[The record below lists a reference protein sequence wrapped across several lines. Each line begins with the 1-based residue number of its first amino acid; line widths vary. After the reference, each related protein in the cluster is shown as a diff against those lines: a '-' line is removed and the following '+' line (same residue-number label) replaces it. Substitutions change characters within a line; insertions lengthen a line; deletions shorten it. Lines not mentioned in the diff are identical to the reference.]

1 MLTPDTPHA
10 HINKSISTEPVFY
23 FSREGDD
30 QYLGQSNNSD
40 PGLEPVDAEGF
51 LNELVA
57 QHSLEDKMPAARKW
71 VANDFYEGQM
81 TLATLRLK
89 AGLTQAELAKK
100 VDMPQSSVARLESG
114 RENPSLTRA
123 KKIADVLAVSL
134 DKLYFALEETRKGDI
149 HDN

>member
-1 MLTPDTPHA
+1 MMTVNTLSASVSLVLTPVTPDGHMSE
-10 HINKSISTEPVFY
+10 SISTEPVFY
-23 FSREGDD
+23 WSREGDD
-30 QYLGQSNNSD
+30 QYLGQSNTSD

-89 AGLTQAELAKK
+89 AGLTQAELAKT
-100 VDMPQSSVARLESG
+100 VEMPQSSVARLAS
-114 RENPSLTRA
+114 
-123 KKIADVLAVSL
+123 
-134 DKLYFALEETRKGDI
+134 
-149 HDN
+149 

>member
-1 MLTPDTPHA
+1 MMTLNTLSASISLVLTPDTPHA

-23 FSREGDD
+23 FSRQGDD

-81 TLATLRLK
+81 TLETLRIK
-89 AGLTQAELAKK
+89 AGLTQRSEEHKSEL
-100 VDMPQSSVARLESG
+100 QSRFEHVCRLLIE
-114 RENPSLTRA
+114 LLQ
-123 KKIADVLAVSL
+123 I
-134 DKLYFALEETRKGDI
+134 
-149 HDN
+149 

>member
-1 MLTPDTPHA
+1 M
-10 HINKSISTEPVFY
+10 
-23 FSREGDD
+23 
-30 QYLGQSNNSD
+30 GQSNNSD

-57 QHSLEDKMPAARKW
+57 QHSLKDKMPAARKW

-149 HDN
+149 HGN